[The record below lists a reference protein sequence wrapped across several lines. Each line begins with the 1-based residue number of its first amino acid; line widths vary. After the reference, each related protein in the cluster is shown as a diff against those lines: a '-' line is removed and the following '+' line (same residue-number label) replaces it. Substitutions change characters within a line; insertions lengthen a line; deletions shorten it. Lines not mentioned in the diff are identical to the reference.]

1 MIEARKNFF
10 VGYPAFAVGEFF
22 CFADVGSESF
32 NMGQIGVENF
42 ADKRIELAM
51 PRACKVGKPLFEDG
65 RYVNRHSFKS
75 MPPDA
80 AGQPDQHRT

>member
-1 MIEARKNFF
+1 MIEARKDFF

-51 PRACKVGKPLFEDG
+51 LEPARSASRCSRTED
-65 RYVNRHSFKS
+65 
-75 MPPDA
+75 M
-80 AGQPDQHRT
+80 